1 MRKEIADQ
9 LLAKVR
15 DDYDVIADS
24 FSASRVSTWPEM
36 DRIREFFKHGDR
48 VLDLGCGNGRAY
60 QLFKGMAI
68 EYEGLDASA
77 NLIAHARTNVN
88 DLLATFTVGN
98 MTALPYDSGTFDLVL
113 MIASFHHLPSK
124 EYRLA
129 AMREVRRVLK
139 PGGTLFM
146 TNWDRWK
153 PEYAGE
159 HLTAVF
165 QKIFGRS
172 PYDFGDVFVAWN
184 RGSEKIMR
192 YYHAF
197 TRRGLARLCQKS
209 GLTVVENYHVAK
221 GVRVPWWKGD
231 NIVTVCQKPKAKET
245 VPDRLPF

>member
-15 DDYDVIADS
+15 DDYDVIADA

-36 DRIREFFKHGDR
+36 DRIREFIKPGDR

-60 QLFKGMAI
+60 QLCKGMAI
-68 EYEGLDASA
+68 EYEGMDASSE
-77 NLIAHARTNVN
+77 LIAHAKKNVN
-88 DLLATFTVGN
+88 DLLATFVVGN
-98 MTALPYDSGTFDLVL
+98 MTALPYESSSFDLLL
-113 MIASFHHLPSK
+113 MIASFHHLPSE

-129 AMREVRRVLK
+129 AMREAFRVLK
-139 PGGTLFM
+139 PGGVLFM

-153 PEYAGE
+153 PQYAAE
-159 HLTAVF
+159 HFAAF
-165 QKIFGRS
+165 FKKILGLS

-184 RGSEKIMR
+184 RGGAKVMR

-197 TRRGLARLCQKS
+197 TRSSLARVCRKA
-209 GLTVVENYHVAK
+209 GLVVAENYHVAK

-231 NIVTVCQKPKAKET
+231 NIVTVCRKPRLADT
-245 VPDRLPF
+245 NPDPLLF